1 MNELFGIPMDRLVVV
16 LAVLRRRRSRSRRGT
31 CRCGIGCSSS
41 SVSATSPRRRG
52 RTALIIV
59 GLMLGT
65 TIIAAAL
72 TTGDTMSHTIRATS
86 TKVLGETDEVI
97 SARGA
102 AEDISGELGQA
113 TGTGYFDA
121 QVVERIESALAP
133 GLTDGVTGAII
144 EEVALQA
151 PATRQTEPTVIL
163 FAPDPAR
170 MKGFAAIRDVD
181 GGNVSLSDLGPREIY
196 LNDRAASDL
205 RAESGDP
212 VMIFVG
218 ETRVAVRVRE
228 VVHFDGAGT
237 ADAALLV
244 PLDRAQTLLGKQG
257 RIKHVLVSNRGEG
270 NAPSGSR
277 TKSPRPCGRPLLRS
291 GSRS

>member
-1 MNELFGIPMDRLVVV
+1 MC
-16 LAVLRRRRSRSRRGT
+16 RG
-31 CRCGIGCSSS
+31 
-41 SVSATSPRRRG
+41 RG

-65 TIIAAAL
+65 TIIAAL

-121 QVVERIESALAP
+121 QVVGRIESALGP

-151 PATRQTEPTVIL
+151 PATQSRRSSSLPPIR
-163 FAPDPAR
+163 PA
-170 MKGFAAIRDVD
+170 
-181 GGNVSLSDLGPREIY
+181 
-196 LNDRAASDL
+196 
-205 RAESGDP
+205 
-212 VMIFVG
+212 
-218 ETRVAVRVRE
+218 
-228 VVHFDGAGT
+228 
-237 ADAALLV
+237 
-244 PLDRAQTLLGKQG
+244 
-257 RIKHVLVSNRGEG
+257 
-270 NAPSGSR
+270 
-277 TKSPRPCGRPLLRS
+277 
-291 GSRS
+291 